1 MESIWN
7 APFVETEKLAACAA
21 ASARLLPPRG
31 QCRGRR
37 ALPALYRSVEEIRR
51 DTALLRRRSQAAAQL
66 PPPGNGCWTTN
77 ILPAGSSAAPPGTS
91 PGQGVCAAAGRG
103 SSS

>member
-37 ALPALYRSVEEIRR
+37 ALPALYRSGEEIRR
-51 DTALLRRRSQAAAQL
+51 DTALLRRRSQSGAQL
-66 PPPGNGCWTTN
+66 PPAWEWLLDNEYLARREHILSGFTLN
-77 ILPAGSSAAPPGTS
+77 INPILNFFL
-91 PGQGVCAAAGRG
+91 
-103 SSS
+103 